1 MTRVQWSARRGP
13 IEVHWQLGA
22 MPPAAGRWTLL
33 RWSVTP
39 EPVDGG
45 LSGAAAGL
53 LARSLTTLGRVGFA
67 CSNADAAAHD
77 GDEVQRLGTA
87 GWSQRLAAHWAGEPA
102 SLALVWTRRPDTAFR
117 LFTDAALPWTLQ
129 SQVVMLAA
137 ADAPAPLVARAELL
151 SLLDEHWAITAVA
164 LRAAG
169 VQAVLRPAV
178 DGDAIGVLCLDT
190 DADERL
196 FQMLG
201 ADMAAP

>member
-13 IEVHWQLGA
+13 IEAHWQLGA
-22 MPPAAGRWTLL
+22 TPPTAGRWTLL

-45 LSGAAAGL
+45 LSGSSAEA
-53 LARSLTTLGRVGFA
+53 LARALTTLGRVGFA
-67 CSNADAAAHD
+67 CSDADAVAHD
-77 GDEVQRLGTA
+77 GDVVQRLGTA
-87 GWSQRLAAHWAGEPA
+87 GWSQRVAAQWAGEPT
-102 SLALVWTRRPDTAFR
+102 SLALVWTRRPDTASR

-137 ADAPAPLVARAELL
+137 ADAPAPSVARAEVL
-151 SLLDEHWAITAVA
+151 SLLDAHWAITAVA

-178 DGDAIGVLCLDT
+178 DGDAIGVLGLDT
-190 DADERL
+190 DADDRL
-196 FQMLG
+196 LELLD
-201 ADMAAP
+201 ADMTVS